1 MITNNKKL
9 NTKDAFMLVKAIKEV
24 ADKIYKNKS
33 DRFIKELEN
42 TTDKQY
48 RSDYYGLLHL
58 KSNKA
63 KTTKIYTK
71 EEQMQIDKIDAQI
84 AKLQAQKDKLGIEV
98 ETQTEYNSLVAK
110 LNTTAE
116 NDALEIIKEI
126 TNIIDSKTLTNT
138 IDKVASKTSRIK

>member
-1 MITNNKKL
+1 
-9 NTKDAFMLVKAIKEV
+9 MLVKAIKEV

-98 ETQTEYNSLVAK
+98 ETQAEYNSLVAK
-110 LNTTAE
+110 INTTAE

-138 IDKVASKTSRIK
+138 IDKVASKTARIK

>member
-48 RSDYYGLLHL
+48 RSEYYGLLHL

-71 EEQMQIDKIDAQI
+71 EEQLQIYEIDAQI
-84 AKLQAQKDKLGIEV
+84 AILQAKKDKLGVEV

-126 TNIIDSKTLTNT
+126 TSIIDSKTLTNT
-138 IDKVASKTSRIK
+138 IDKVASKTARIK